1 MRAEGRFFLL
11 AALLVGLALLGVW
24 RSLPREPEPSTP
36 PWSPPPLWPELNASE
51 LARIGEACQIW
62 GAPPEQCGYALAP
75 ADVALEVLAPVGYRV
90 PEEGPGGLRLLG
102 AAVLCARSQEEA
114 LRALEVARD
123 HEDVMHTIYFEY
135 TVGGRPVSAHVSASP
150 LRGGPDAVVQVY
162 RGSMHPEQGYDGTIR
177 GCPYEVIRRFTG
189 EVGCGY
195 SGEVADLLPAVAQV
209 QVGDL
214 VYTVRAYLPD
224 DVLVEFLDLL
234 VPKEGCTIEV
244 FRPEVLEV
252 PGEPIKPDEIPRIMG
267 EGVRLPAYLPQG
279 LTLRGALVESLGGR
293 ERKTILIVYA
303 DHPCR
308 FYNVP
313 APWLPDAPNLTI
325 WVDRLPEG
333 HATFPA
339 SVREIAL
346 GNVTVYVW
354 PEVPLNPTRV
364 EFWVGDLF
372 YSVQGYYPLDEILRV
387 AESIIGGG

>member
-1 MRAEGRFFLL
+1 MRGKSQLLL
-11 AALLVGLALLGVW
+11 AALLVGLALLGVRW
-24 RSLPREPEPSTP
+24 AQREEPEPSIP
-36 PWSPPPLWPELNASE
+36 SWSPPPFWPELNASE
-51 LARIGEACQIW
+51 LARVGGACQIW

-75 ADVALEVLAPVGYRV
+75 ADVALGVLAPAGYRV
-90 PEEGPGGLRLLG
+90 PKEGPGGLRLLG
-102 AAVLCARSQEEA
+102 AAVLCARSPEEA
-114 LRALEVARD
+114 VRALEMARD
-123 HEDVMHTIYFEY
+123 REDVMHTIYFEY
-135 TVGGRPVSAHVSASP
+135 TIGGRPVSEHVSASP
-150 LRGGPDAVVQVY
+150 LRGGPDAVVGVY

-177 GCPYEVIRRFTG
+177 GCPYAVVRRFTG

-224 DVLVEFLDLL
+224 DLLAEFLDLL
-234 VPKEGCTIEV
+234 VPEEGCTIEV
-244 FRPEVLEV
+244 FRPEVMEV
-252 PGEPIKPDEIPRIMG
+252 SGEPMGPDEIPKVMG
-267 EGVRLPAYLPQG
+267 ESVRLPAYLPEG
-279 LTLRGALVESLGGR
+279 LTLRGVLVESLGGK
-293 ERKTILIVYA
+293 ERRTILIVYA

-308 FYNVP
+308 FYNLP

-325 WVDRLPEG
+325 WIDRLPEG
-333 HATFPA
+333 HAAFPA

-372 YSVQGYYPLDEILRV
+372 YSVQGYYPLEEILRV
-387 AESIIGGG
+387 AASIIGG